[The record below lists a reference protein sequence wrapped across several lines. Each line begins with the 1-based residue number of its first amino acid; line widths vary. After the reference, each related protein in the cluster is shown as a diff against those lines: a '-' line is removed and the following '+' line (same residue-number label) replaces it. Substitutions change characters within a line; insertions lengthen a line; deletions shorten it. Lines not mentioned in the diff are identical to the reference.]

1 MQLLFWAGK
10 KGNYQNFD
18 PSKNI
23 CLIFMGMKQEKKIKN
38 GRLKITE
45 FFNSTHSQYF
55 FKISWIG
62 PWLSRID

>member
-23 CLIFMGMKQEKKIKN
+23 CLIFMGMKQEKKIKKKN
-38 GRLKITE
+38 PKWPTQ
-45 FFNSTHSQYF
+45 NN
-55 FKISWIG
+55 
-62 PWLSRID
+62 